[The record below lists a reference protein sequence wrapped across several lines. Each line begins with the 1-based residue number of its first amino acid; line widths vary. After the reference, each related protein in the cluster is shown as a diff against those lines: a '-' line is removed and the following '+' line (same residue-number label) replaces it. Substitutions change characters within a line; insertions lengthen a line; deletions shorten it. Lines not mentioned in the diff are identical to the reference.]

1 MFKLKLLIGAALV
14 SCAMGAQ
21 ARNLY
26 LGCGAG
32 ASDQNTISTTNSQTR
47 PYATPAAADRDAL
60 PGDTINF
67 VGNCTFGSFVIKKS
81 GSATEGSITWK
92 AASGSTPTI
101 LIDRDRYAAI
111 SVNAAYIRIS
121 GLTIKGRNQE
131 LTLAAATA
139 NNALVDENKPWNI
152 VTNPKKEVELPIFNG
167 NGIQMI
173 DSRGNFGPYSHHVRI
188 DNNTISDFGCSGI
201 SLMGDYFTIENN
213 RVSNNSWYSGYG
225 CSGISLFTTR
235 TFDANPGYHN
245 IFVGNRVWNN
255 KTLVKT
261 YKRGVFSD
269 GNGILMDSDN
279 TAGGY
284 KGRSLIANNL
294 TANNGGSGVVVFQ
307 NSHADIVNN
316 TSYLNN
322 QLLNG
327 MGIGAVYSKDVR
339 VLNNISYTGT
349 NILQFAT
356 KSNGNDE
363 TVIYDYNLYYSGS
376 DAVNV
381 QLGDYATLRA
391 FP

>member
-1 MFKLKLLIGAALV
+1 
-14 SCAMGAQ
+14 
-21 ARNLY
+21 
-26 LGCGAG
+26 
-32 ASDQNTISTTNSQTR
+32 
-47 PYATPAAADRDAL
+47 
-60 PGDTINF
+60 
-67 VGNCTFGSFVIKKS
+67 
-81 GSATEGSITWK
+81 
-92 AASGSTPTI
+92 
-101 LIDRDRYAAI
+101 
-111 SVNAAYIRIS
+111 
-121 GLTIKGRNQE
+121 
-131 LTLAAATA
+131 
-139 NNALVDENKPWNI
+139 
-152 VTNPKKEVELPIFNG
+152 
-167 NGIQMI
+167 
-173 DSRGNFGPYSHHVRI
+173 
-188 DNNTISDFGCSGI
+188 
-201 SLMGDYFTIENN
+201 
-213 RVSNNSWYSGYG
+213 
-225 CSGISLFTTR
+225 
-235 TFDANPGYHN
+235 
-245 IFVGNRVWNN
+245 VWNN

-294 TANNGGSGVVVFQ
+294 TANNGGSGVVVFE

-376 DAVNV
+376 DSVNV

-391 FP
+391 FPWEKNAIEVGKPRVFGANDIIGKNPLFLFATTDLSDPRVNFRVAANSPAIDKGIIVNGVTPTIDARYSARPQGGAD